1 MDIQNDVWLRV
12 EYMGGRCGSWR
23 REMVQAGHGRPGI
36 LRSQSN
42 PFPVLE
48 VTGATDGFWASLEML
63 RKLSGT
69 RERQKPGTTYSQLE
83 NTADNGVAWCPHFF
97 LIETTPMVLV

>member
-1 MDIQNDVWLRV
+1 MASRGI
-12 EYMGGRCGSWR
+12 
-23 REMVQAGHGRPGI
+23 HGRLPRELEKRGRAG
-36 LRSQSN
+36 RSRKAQY
-42 PFPVLE
+42 PEVIVKLLPVLE
-48 VTGATDGFWASLEML
+48 VTGATDEFWASLEML

-83 NTADNGVAWCPHFF
+83 NTANNGVAWCPHFF